1 MSSPSA
7 PGASRE
13 ETGPSRRFV
22 VAEDLPLTIFV
33 GVATAVVF
41 GLRRSRLSCCDLLRG
56 RRGRR
61 LGGRY
66 QSLRNQLQA
75 DVQ

>member
-33 GVATAVVF
+33 GVATAVIF
-41 GLRRSRLSCCDLLRG
+41 GL
-56 RRGRR
+56 R
-61 LGGRY
+61 LGGRDR
-66 QSLRNQLQA
+66 SLRNQLQA